1 MLSLPFLVPTPPS
14 LSSLLVPK
22 VSIPHIAPLC
32 HLCMAGVIT
41 AATLVFPIVLWH
53 HDEVSTL
60 ADAGLLNG
68 SDVLN
73 AKSPTVIL

>member
-1 MLSLPFLVPTPPS
+1 
-14 LSSLLVPK
+14 
-22 VSIPHIAPLC
+22 
-32 HLCMAGVIT
+32 MAGVIT